1 MLKRSRLHFL
11 FLITPLALAGCG
23 LLPFGGGDE
32 TAIDPAAT
40 PVPAAPAGAGTEGT
54 DFADPLVEGGNP
66 PAALNPGVAEGLI
79 PLASEDAAAR
89 LAQSG
94 RSDPF
99 ATLPIDEAT
108 LAQQGGQAAA
118 TVATPLPTLPTL
130 PPLPNFQIPGELF
143 AQEPEDAPED
153 APFDP
158 FNPQGD
164 APFSPDL
171 PDLPTPQLA
180 EGLRVTGV
188 VIVKGIAHAIVEG
201 EGLKSTYVREGD
213 YLLNGQVL
221 VKRIE
226 ASKGGPAFVI
236 FEELGLEVYKG
247 VGEGGSETGLT

>member
-1 MLKRSRLHFL
+1 
-11 FLITPLALAGCG
+11 
-23 LLPFGGGDE
+23 
-32 TAIDPAAT
+32 
-40 PVPAAPAGAGTEGT
+40 V
-54 DFADPLVEGGNP
+54 
-66 PAALNPGVAEGLI
+66 
-79 PLASEDAAAR
+79 SEDTAAR

-118 TVATPLPTLPTL
+118 TAATPLPTLPTL

-143 AQEPEDAPED
+143 AQEP
-153 APFDP
+153 
-158 FNPQGD
+158 
-164 APFSPDL
+164 PDL

-188 VIVKGIAHAIVEG
+188 VIVKGVAHAIVEG
-201 EGLKSTYVREGD
+201 DGLKSTYVREGD
-213 YLLNGQVL
+213 YLLSGQVL

-236 FEELGLEVYKG
+236 FEELGIEVYKG
-247 VGEGGSETGLT
+247 VGEGGSGTGLT